1 MLDVSV
7 ENEYVGY
14 VFFFFFHFLKMTE
27 MGLNALQKYGGEKRL
42 KTEKSFPSN
51 LVNLKLMQ

>member
-1 MLDVSV
+1 M